1 MLQWQRNLHLG
12 LHLHMAMGVA
22 EVVMVAVGTGA
33 ETVTEMEALVLTG
46 IIMVGSARA
55 LTEEHHRLTIY
66 VLNCDL
72 RELCLPLIRK
82 VVCKLET

>member
-1 MLQWQRNLHLG
+1 
-12 LHLHMAMGVA
+12 
-22 EVVMVAVGTGA
+22 MVAVGTGA

-55 LTEEHHRLTIY
+55 LTEEHQRQTIY